1 MPDAGQRQLGIA
13 HRHPRAPH
21 LIITRLK
28 LTAGVE
34 ERRWARAAA
43 ATGAGMAAKVL
54 IIGPQRCGKTRIA
67 NCLSDFEASPNF
79 EQYNQT
85 SGVRILESER
95 VIRVE
100 GRSVRQQV
108 RRIPRASD

>member
-1 MPDAGQRQLGIA
+1 MPLECRLELL
-13 HRHPRAPH
+13 HRREAPP
-21 LIITRLK
+21 LIITRVK
-28 LTAGVE
+28 LAAELSETL
-34 ERRWARAAA
+34 ERGGGKR
-43 ATGAGMAAKVL
+43 AGMAAKVL

>member
-1 MPDAGQRQLGIA
+1 
-13 HRHPRAPH
+13 
-21 LIITRLK
+21 
-28 LTAGVE
+28 
-34 ERRWARAAA
+34 
-43 ATGAGMAAKVL
+43 MAAKVL

-108 RRIPRASD
+108 PSRPACSRFATVLTGTRTHCRAGRALGLLWRQKVRKLLAGHPA

>member
-28 LTAGVE
+28 LTAGAE
-34 ERRWARAAA
+34 ETLGESAA

>member
-1 MPDAGQRQLGIA
+1 
-13 HRHPRAPH
+13 
-21 LIITRLK
+21 
-28 LTAGVE
+28 
-34 ERRWARAAA
+34 
-43 ATGAGMAAKVL
+43 MAAKVL

-85 SGVRILESER
+85 AGVRILETER

-108 RRIPRASD
+108 RSHRVCERYVPLSHTCHSLPRRSSFGTALETKSMKTAGSAYCATHTE